1 VLSQGKKRQ
10 ILRMCDAVGL
20 QVLGLKRVR
29 SGRVMLGDLPT
40 GQWRYLRAD
49 ESFA

>member
-1 VLSQGKKRQ
+1 
-10 ILRMCDAVGL
+10 MCDAVGL

-29 SGRVMLGDLPT
+29 IGRVMLGDLPA